1 MVGRPACCRC
11 RCALEAQSLQVE
23 LVDERVDDAYRVV
36 FTDVVVETLRKQ
48 GDLAS
53 VLSLDESL
61 HVRARSV
68 ALTSILPSSLT
79 RAKRF
84 HTVSVDCG
92 YFFPRSRRPKPVV
105 RELPTE

>member
-1 MVGRPACCRC
+1 MVGRPACCRGC
-11 RCALEAQSLQVE
+11 CALEAQSLQVE

-84 HTVSVDCG
+84 HTALTHRRLSVCQTDG
-92 YFFPRSRRPKPVV
+92 
-105 RELPTE
+105 